1 MSTEIAKATNTLPGP
16 LREQMERQARASR
29 ADTTW
34 KAYRSDWRVWEAW
47 ATQNG
52 ASTMPAE
59 PDAVA
64 AFLSHA
70 GSTRK
75 LSTLRRYLA
84 SISVA
89 HQLQGLTFQ
98 TNAPSVRTLMKGI
111 AREKVGDVRRVRPFM
126 PRHALAKIDAASAR
140 LVDVRDGALLALGI
154 AMAAR
159 RSELAG
165 LDWLS
170 RGTGTGVLELTEHG
184 AVVRLFRSKTA
195 QDRIDE
201 VAIQAGPALKAVKD
215 WVERA
220 GIVAGAPLLRAVTPR
235 GRVSPDR
242 ICAHSVARVVKRAC
256 EAAGLDPAHYS
267 GHSLRSGLVT
277 AAAERGLAEW
287 RIRLTSRHSA
297 KSRELAEYIRPI
309 EKRRHAL
316 TTEVE
321 L

>member
-1 MSTEIAKATNTLPGP
+1 VSTEITKPTNSLPAP

-29 ADTTW
+29 AGTTW
-34 KAYRSDWRVWEAW
+34 RAYQSDWRVWEAW
-47 ATQNG
+47 TARNG
-52 ASTMPAE
+52 AAAMPAGVE
-59 PDAVA
+59 AVA
-64 AFLSHA
+64 AFLSDA
-70 GSTRK
+70 SSTRK
-75 LSTLRRYLA
+75 LSTLKRYLA
-84 SISVA
+84 SISVV
-89 HQLQGLTFQ
+89 HQLQGLAFQ
-98 TNAPSVRTLMKGI
+98 TSAPPIRTLMKGI

-126 PRHALAKIDAASAR
+126 PRHALAKIDAVGAR
-140 LVDVRDGALLALGI
+140 LVDVRDAALLALGI

-165 LDWLS
+165 LDWLT
-170 RGTGTGVLELTEHG
+170 RGIGTGVLELTEHG

-195 QDRIDE
+195 QDRVDE
-201 VAIQAGPALKAVKD
+201 VAIQNGPALQAVRA

-220 GIVAGAPLLRAVTPR
+220 AIVAGSPLFRAVTPR
-235 GRVSPDR
+235 GRVGPDR
-242 ICAHSVARVVKRAC
+242 LCDRSIARAVKRAC
-256 EAAGLDPAHYS
+256 EAAGLDPQHYS